1 MSKRSSGIDRLLAFY
16 REGSPDLVR
25 VVHTLASEIVE
36 ERGIG
41 KRNGT
46 RSAKGTRTYTR
57 KSKLPATG
65 VAGGGTQVSGGQS
78 HE

>member
-46 RSAKGTRTYTR
+46 GGAKPPRTYTR
-57 KSKLPATG
+57 KSK
-65 VAGGGTQVSGGQS
+65 VASGASAAGTEASGGQQS
-78 HE
+78 

>member
-46 RSAKGTRTYTR
+46 GGVKPPRTYTK
-57 KSKLPATG
+57 KSK
-65 VAGGGTQVSGGQS
+65 VASGASAAGTEASGGS

>member
-1 MSKRSSGIDRLLAFY
+1 MASKRSGIDRLLAFY

-46 RSAKGTRTYTR
+46 GGAKPPRTYTR
-57 KSKLPATG
+57 KSK
-65 VAGGGTQVSGGQS
+65 VASGASAAGTQVSGGQS
-78 HE
+78 NE